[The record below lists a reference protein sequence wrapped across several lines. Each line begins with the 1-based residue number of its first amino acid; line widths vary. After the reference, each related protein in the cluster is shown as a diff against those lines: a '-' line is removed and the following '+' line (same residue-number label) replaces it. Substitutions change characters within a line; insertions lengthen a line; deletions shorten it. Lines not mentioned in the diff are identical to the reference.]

1 MVKCLGRERS
11 KLANVSFSFLGGGP
25 SAGSAPPQTVAPMN
39 LNRAAAAL
47 ARRPPVSLLRSR
59 ALSNSSLHLL
69 AKSYQLPTIVLGTAA
84 EADIAALCERASAS
98 AFFRQGMPLVLD
110 YAACDAEPA
119 HIQQHLGSLRAQH
132 LLPVGVTNVPTS
144 TASTLASA
152 GVPLLFSGGQGAARG
167 AARGGR
173 AASPAASVRR
183 AAAAA
188 APPPPPPRPAA
199 EAVAPGFGAMQVRVG
214 GRRSRTP
221 ALRVCTARP
230 AHAHAHRARAPRTR
244 TAHGERPRP
253 RPRPTPTPN
262 TYANTMR
269 THTRTPRR
277 RTPTRTPRA
286 AGAPWLA
293 ALRRAALRA
302 R

>member
-1 MVKCLGRERS
+1 MRHQGTDSGPRFRAHGGCIFPANGR
-11 KLANVSFSFLGGGP
+11 A
-25 SAGSAPPQTVAPMN
+25 MH

-199 EAVAPGFGAMQVRVG
+199 EAAAPEFGAMQVRVG
-214 GRRSRTP
+214 GRRSR
-221 ALRVCTARP
+221 
-230 AHAHAHRARAPRTR
+230 
-244 TAHGERPRP
+244 PRP
-253 RPRPTPTPN
+253 RPRARAHHAHT
-262 TYANTMR
+262 
-269 THTRTPRR
+269 TRTPRAHAR
-277 RTPTRTPRA
+277 ARARA